1 MYLGVQQF
9 VNPSRECDDQTPN
22 NKAMNAKPSKGRL
35 ANCCPNSRAGLSLPF
50 AALRCVTMQAE
61 VALSPQYT
69 GALLRGGLVAALL
82 LGLSSLVLDGGL
94 AIQVALM
101 TSLGYLGGVAVIASR
116 RRQAPT
122 ATDLWVVRWG
132 FAPLWLAAQV
142 AVPYCW
148 HLMGRL

>member
-1 MYLGVQQF
+1 
-9 VNPSRECDDQTPN
+9 
-22 NKAMNAKPSKGRL
+22 
-35 ANCCPNSRAGLSLPF
+35 
-50 AALRCVTMQAE
+50 MQAE
-61 VALSPQYT
+61 VALSPQYN

-82 LGLSSLVLDGGL
+82 LGLSSLVLNGGL

-101 TSLGYLGGVAVIASR
+101 TSLGYVGGVAVIASR
-116 RRQAPT
+116 RPQAPT
-122 ATDLWVVRWG
+122 ATDLWIVRWG